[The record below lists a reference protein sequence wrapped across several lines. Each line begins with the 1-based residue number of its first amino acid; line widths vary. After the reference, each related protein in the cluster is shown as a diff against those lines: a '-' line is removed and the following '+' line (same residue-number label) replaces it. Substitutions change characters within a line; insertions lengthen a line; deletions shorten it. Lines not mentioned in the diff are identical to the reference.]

1 MISYRLGV
9 DDLADMRFACSP
21 LLETATSLWALY
33 EPSAHV
39 LHLPWIR
46 QTRSLLQDWPDREL
60 LMSLVAPRVQ
70 WLPDFLTPRPTS
82 PLPDID
88 DELRRVRSTPP
99 HRAVADVR
107 NAYSGQPLPTE
118 LERLCARPRQLR
130 DRLADVITTY
140 WSTAVEPHW
149 PRMRAVLEAD
159 MVHRARLLA
168 RDGAAAVLTGLDPS
182 AQWSDGVLRLRVSSY
197 ELDYDAEVRG
207 RGFWLV
213 PTLFAKHAISPVGGD
228 EPPTVAYPARGIGTL
243 WEQPRPTAPGAL
255 DSLIGPARAAL
266 LIALA
271 SPASTLELAR
281 QRQVTPGAIS
291 QQLAAL
297 LANGLVSKARAGRV
311 VLYTRTELADQLI
324 GNRP

>member
-46 QTRSLLQDWPDREL
+46 QTKALLRDWPDREL
-60 LMSLVAPRVQ
+60 LMSLVAPQVQ

-82 PLPDID
+82 PLPDVD

-99 HRAVADVR
+99 RQAVADVR
-107 NAYSGQPLPTE
+107 SAYSGRPLPVE
-118 LERLCARPRQLR
+118 LERLCGRPRLLR
-130 DRLADVITTY
+130 DRLADLLTTY
-140 WSTAVEPHW
+140 WVSAVEPHW

-197 ELDYDAEVRG
+197 ELDYDAEVQG

-213 PTLFAKHAISPVGGD
+213 PTLFAKHAISPVGAD

-243 WEQPRPTAPGAL
+243 WEQSRPVVPGAL
-255 DSLIGPARAAL
+255 DSLIGPARAGL
-266 LIALA
+266 LIALE

-281 QRQVTPGAIS
+281 RRQVTPGAIS
-291 QQLAAL
+291 QQLASL

-324 GNRP
+324 GKRP